1 VIKLV
6 DIHKYYGDQ
15 HVLKGIDLEIQ
26 KGEIVAILGPS
37 GSGKSTLLRGI
48 NFLEPA
54 TSGSVTIGQQT
65 VDVLSTDKQAIRAL
79 KASTGMVFQHYN
91 LFANLTAME
100 NVTIGLKSVKKIDAK
115 KAKAIGQA
123 LLDKVGLGEKAN
135 QYPAQL
141 SGGQQ
146 QRVGIARALAMNP
159 DVMLFD
165 EPTSSLDP
173 ELVDEVLAVIKQ
185 VAKEGMTMII
195 VTHELRFARE
205 VANRI
210 VFMENGVIV
219 EQGPVEQMFTN
230 PKEARTRQFMGTT
243 FGGTTNESN

>member
-1 VIKLV
+1 MIKLI
-6 DIHKYYGDQ
+6 DIHKYYGDH
-15 HVLKGIDLEIQ
+15 HVLKGIDLDIQ

-54 TSGSVTIGQQT
+54 SSGTVTIGEQI
-65 VDVLSTDKQAIRAL
+65 VDVSSTDKQAIRAL

-91 LFANLTAME
+91 LFANLTAIE

-115 KAKAIGQA
+115 QAKAIGQA

-205 VANRI
+205 VANRV

-219 EQGPVEQMFTN
+219 EQGSVEQMFTN
-230 PKEARTRQFMGTT
+230 PKEARTRQFMGTA
-243 FGGTTNESN
+243 FGGMTNESN